1 MKEMKLRTIQ
11 INLEFNAIFFP
22 KIKDM
27 SNMINKIT
35 EAVKMSLE
43 INQRKTEHIDLCLK
57 ENVEGVNKT
66 TGLEGIS
73 FIHNALPEINFN
85 DINLETSFLNK
96 KIKAPFLVSSMTG
109 GSDLAANINHNL
121 AKAAEDKGWA
131 IALGSTR
138 ALLESDSHKES
149 FMIRKSAQTVPL
161 IANLGAVQLNYGY
174 GAEEVK
180 QIIDKTGADSLV
192 LHLNSLQEVVQDGGD
207 LNFENLLPKIEKICR
222 EIEQPI
228 GVKEVGFGID
238 GHVAKQLT
246 DVGIAYVDVAGAG
259 GTSWSQVEKLR
270 SQDPLRK
277 AAAEAFNSWG
287 LPTKD
292 CIVSVNKHVQGI
304 PVVASGGMKTGLDAA
319 KAITIGADMIGFARQ
334 LLQAATESVDA
345 VKLVMDQIELE
356 LKMAM
361 FGIGVKNIDELKNT
375 RRISIMGR
383 SLLDE

>member
-1 MKEMKLRTIQ
+1 MME
-11 INLEFNAIFFP
+11 
-22 KIKDM
+22 
-27 SNMINKIT
+27 
-35 EAVKMSLE
+35 VGKMTLE

-96 KIKAPFLVSSMTG
+96 KIQAPFLVSSMTG
-109 GSDLAANINHNL
+109 GSELAASINHNL

-131 IALGSTR
+131 IGLGSTR
-138 ALLESDSHKES
+138 ALLESDAHKES

-174 GAEEVK
+174 GVEECK
-180 QIIDKTGADSLV
+180 QIIERTEADSLV

-207 LNFENLLPKIEKICR
+207 LNFADLLPKIEKICR

-246 DVGIAYVDVAGAG
+246 DVGISYIDVAGAG

-270 SQDPLRK
+270 TQDPLRK

-292 CIVSVNKHVQGI
+292 CIVSVKKHVTGV
-304 PVVASGGMKTGLDAA
+304 PVIASGGMKTGLDAA
-319 KAITIGADMIGFARQ
+319 KAITIGADMVGFARQ

-345 VKLVMDQIELE
+345 VVQMMDQIELE
-356 LKMAM
+356 LKIAM
-361 FGIGVKNIDELKNT
+361 FGIGVKTIDELQST
-375 RRISIMGR
+375 RRISVMGR
-383 SLLDE
+383 SLLDD

>member
-1 MKEMKLRTIQ
+1 
-11 INLEFNAIFFP
+11 
-22 KIKDM
+22 
-27 SNMINKIT
+27 
-35 EAVKMSLE
+35 MSLD

-85 DINLETSFLNK
+85 EINLESSFLGK
-96 KIKAPFLVSSMTG
+96 KVKAPFLVSSMTG
-109 GSDLAANINHNL
+109 GSELAANINHNL

-131 IALGSTR
+131 IGLGSTR

-149 FMIRKSAQTVPL
+149 FLIRKSAQTVPL

-174 GAEEVK
+174 GTDEVK
-180 QIIDKTGADSLV
+180 QIIEKTGADSLV

-207 LNFENLLPKIEKICR
+207 LNFADLLPKIEKLCR
-222 EIEQPI
+222 EIDHPI

-238 GHVAKQLT
+238 GHVAKQLV

-292 CIVSVNKHVQGI
+292 CIVSVNKHVAGV
-304 PVVASGGMKTGLDAA
+304 PVIASGGMKTGLDAA
-319 KAITIGADMIGFARQ
+319 KAITIGADMVGYARQ

-345 VKLVMDQIELE
+345 VIDEMDQIELE

-361 FGIGVKNIDELKNT
+361 FGIGVKSIEELQST
-375 RRISIMGR
+375 RRISVMGR
-383 SLLDE
+383 SLLDQ